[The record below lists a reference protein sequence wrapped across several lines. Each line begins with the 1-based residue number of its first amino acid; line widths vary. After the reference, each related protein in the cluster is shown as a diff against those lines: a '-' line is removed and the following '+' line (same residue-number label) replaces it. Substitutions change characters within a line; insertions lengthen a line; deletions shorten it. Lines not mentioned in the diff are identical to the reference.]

1 VDAALTMAT
10 KRRAVFDTI
19 GQPDLLEGITCPVV
33 LYWLR
38 ELPLGE
44 VVLACVDRTLKFE
57 RLSERGTG
65 SMGALFVTNYK
76 LTFQSAERSSYDIVS
91 LGYCW
96 GWVVYRTSDDSQILA
111 GFSCM

>member
-1 VDAALTMAT
+1 MAT

-19 GQPDLLEGITCPVV
+19 GQPDLLE
-33 LYWLR
+33 
-38 ELPLGE
+38 GE